1 MLKYCVENGCE
12 VHAGTCSKAAQYGHL
27 ECLKYLREK
36 NVKWCHQTVQLAR
49 ENNQIECLNYA
60 LANDCPET
68 EFEEWLALQSASEEE
83 QESEGE
89 EQEQEQDA

>member
-1 MLKYCVENGCE
+1 MQVAKE
-12 VHAGTCSKAAQYGHL
+12 GHL

-36 NVKWCHQTVQLAR
+36 NCPWDHRTVQRAR

-68 EFEEWLALQSASEEE
+68 EFEEWLALLAEEEEVDEEEVDEEDSEEE
-83 QESEGE
+83 E
-89 EQEQEQDA
+89 EEA